1 MLYYIEHSSVDDSVS
16 ENAKEKHAVFVW
28 TTTSELFS
36 HVCIKAA
43 AIVLM
48 ACVCVCVRVC
58 VRVCVCVC
66 VCVYYSRCAFVI
78 VVCVCVCARVCVCVC
93 VRVCVCVYWCVC
105 VCSCGSF
112 VYS

>member
-1 MLYYIEHSSVDDSVS
+1 MLYYIEHSSVDESVS

-48 ACVCVCVRVC
+48 ACVCVCAYVC
-58 VRVCVCVC
+58 ACRVCVCVC
-66 VCVYYSRCAFVI
+66 AC
-78 VVCVCVCARVCVCVC
+78 VCVCVCACVCI
-93 VRVCVCVYWCVC
+93 
-105 VCSCGSF
+105 CSLKDRLKKLSVEKDALRHQSGRQ
-112 VYS
+112 